1 MKPLFDM
8 SDRDLIIASEEY
20 AFECYHCASVFY
32 IEGKR
37 VRYKLKKNDSKN
49 AFKYCSMKCHKLSL
63 VVSTMEKCCQCQA
76 DIEVMPSEKKKSKSG
91 RMFCNKSCSAKY
103 TNAHK
108 TTGTR
113 RSKLEC
119 WLEFQLTNLFPW
131 LEIHYNLLNKIN
143 NELDIYIPSL
153 NLAIELNGIF
163 HYKPIYGEEKFN
175 KTHKTDL
182 KKKLNCIKNNIT
194 LIVIDVSDYN
204 RFTEASAKP
213 FFDAILSIIEIK
225 AIYLAA

>member
-8 SDRDLIIASEEY
+8 SNRDLIIASKEY
-20 AFECYHCASVFY
+20 PFECYQCSCTFY
-32 IEGKR
+32 LQGKA
-37 VRYKLKKNDSKN
+37 VRSKIKLNSKKN
-49 AFKYCSMKCHKLSL
+49 AFKYCSITCRDLSQ
-63 VVSTMEKCCQCQA
+63 VISTLEKCSQCQA
-76 DIEVMPSEKKKSKSG
+76 EIEVIPSERKKSKSG

-119 WLEFQLTNLFPW
+119 WLETQLTRLYPW

-204 RFTEASAKP
+204 RFTESSAKP
-213 FFDAILSIIEIK
+213 FIDAVVSIIEAK